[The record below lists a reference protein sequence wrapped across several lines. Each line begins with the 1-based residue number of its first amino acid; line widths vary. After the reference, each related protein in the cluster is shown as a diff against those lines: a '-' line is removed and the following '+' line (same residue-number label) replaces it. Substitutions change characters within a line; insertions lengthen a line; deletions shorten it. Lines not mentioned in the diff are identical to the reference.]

1 MKKATL
7 AALSA
12 AFLLVVGCATASS
25 VPDRLDKFVEKTEKE
40 YKNYTEEDWKKSQE
54 EYDGLVAEWEEN
66 YDSYSSSEK
75 TQAMRAMGK
84 YGAMLLEHQLA
95 KASNGVGTILE
106 SLPEKINDIIN
117 SIDTTAIK
125 ENVEGI
131 KEDVETGLNG
141 IIESIDTARLRKS
154 IEGITESIDTAKLRE
169 KLEALI
175 RIFGGS
181 E

>member
-1 MKKATL
+1 MTKATL
-7 AALSA
+7 AALGA

-95 KASNGVGTILE
+95 KASDGVGTILE
-106 SLPEKINDIIN
+106 SIPEKINDIIN

-141 IIESIDTARLRKS
+141 IIESIL
-154 IEGITESIDTAKLRE
+154 GIKL
-169 KLEALI
+169 A
-175 RIFGGS
+175 
-181 E
+181 

>member
-1 MKKATL
+1 
-7 AALSA
+7 
-12 AFLLVVGCATASS
+12 
-25 VPDRLDKFVEKTEKE
+25 
-40 YKNYTEEDWKKSQE
+40 
-54 EYDGLVAEWEEN
+54 
-66 YDSYSSSEK
+66 
-75 TQAMRAMGK
+75 MGK

-95 KASNGVGTILE
+95 KASDGVGTILE
-106 SLPEKINDIIN
+106 SIPEKINDIIN

-175 RIFGGS
+175 RIFSGS